1 MASVSVT
8 YTFANSTTAD
18 ATQVNTNFTDIINGT
33 SDGTK
38 DFSIN
43 ALTCAGTATLNGNVN
58 LGNATGDDLTIT
70 ASLASSLAVK
80 TTYSYDLG
88 SSTIGWKSFYLGS
101 SDSAARTTRLIGAT
115 VASSWT
121 MTLPTGAGT
130 IGYPLV
136 TDGAGV
142 TSWANQFRSTDLM
155 NIGIAA
161 AVSANA
167 LTVSL
172 KGEDGNDPSSTN
184 PVTISFRNATS
195 ATGTVSQVRVTS
207 ALSVTASSGSTLGT
221 RDGVAHY
228 VYLYAINNAG
238 TVELAISA
246 SSSWDEGSTQ
256 STTAEGGA
264 GAADSASV
272 LYSTTAR
279 TGVAV
284 RLIGRV
290 LSTQTTAGTWA
301 SAPTELSV
309 FPFGRVIESEVTVDS
324 GNGYGSTNTKVRRY
338 SNIRKNTG
346 TAITYADSSTNGASF
361 TINEAGAYS
370 IHANDGISAGAAV
383 IGITVNGSALTTSL
397 TTPITYAQGLRGWAH
412 GPSAG
417 TSSVTVTL
425 NLAVGDIVRPQDNGT
440 NNNTDSLSMFTIT
453 QISKRA

>member
-1 MASVSVT
+1 MAYISVT

-43 ALTCAGTATLNGNVN
+43 ALTCAGAATLNGNVT
-58 LGNATGDDLTIT
+58 LGNATGDDITIT
-70 ASLASSLAVK
+70 GSLAASIAVK

-101 SDSAARTTRLIGAT
+101 ADSAARTTRLIGAT

-121 MTLPTGAGT
+121 MTLPTGVGT
-130 IGYPLV
+130 VGYPLV

-184 PVTISFRNATS
+184 PVTISFRNAT
-195 ATGTVSQVRVTS
+195 ATTGTVSQVRVTS
-207 ALSVTASSGSTLGT
+207 SLSVTASSGSTLGT

-279 TGVAV
+279 SGVAV

-301 SAPTELSV
+301 SAPSELSV
-309 FPFGRVIESEVTVDS
+309 FPFGRVIDSEVCVDS
-324 GNGYGSTNTKVRRY
+324 GNGHGSTNTKVRRY

-361 TINEAGAYS
+361 TINEAGVYGISQSDA
-370 IHANDGISAGAAV
+370 ISAGAALC
-383 IGITVNGSALTTSL
+383 GITVNGSALTTNLSNPL
-397 TTPITYAQGLRGWAH
+397 TYAQGLRAAGQSLASGWSTCA
-412 GPSAG
+412 
-417 TSSVTVTL
+417 VTL
-425 NLAVGDIVRPQDNGT
+425 NLAVGDVVRPHDNGT
-440 NNNTDSLSMFTIT
+440 NDVTNSQVMFTIT
-453 QISKRA
+453 QISKKA

>member
-1 MASVSVT
+1 MASISVT
-8 YTFANSTTAD
+8 NTFANSTTAD

-58 LGNATGDDLTIT
+58 LGNASGDDLAIT
-70 ASLASSLAVK
+70 ASIASSLAIK

-121 MTLPTGAGT
+121 MTLPIAAGT
-130 IGYPLV
+130 VGYPLV

-161 AVSANA
+161 SVAANA
-167 LTVSL
+167 LTVAL

-221 RDGVAHY
+221 RDATANY

-238 TVELAISA
+238 AVELALSG

-256 STTAEGGA
+256 STTAEGGS
-264 GAADSASV
+264 GGADSGSV

-279 TGVAV
+279 SGVAV
-284 RLIGRV
+284 RLIGRI

-301 SAPTELSV
+301 ASVTELSV
-309 FPFGRVIESEVTVDS
+309 FPFGRVIDSEVIVDS

-346 TAITYADSSTNGASF
+346 TAITYADSAANGASF
-361 TINEAGAYS
+361 TINEAGVYAMHVRDS
-370 IHANDGISAGAAV
+370 ISAGAAV
-383 IGITVNGSALTTSL
+383 IGITVNGTALTTNLS
-397 TTPITYAQGLRGWAH
+397 TPLTYAQGLRATGQ
-412 GPSAG
+412 GV
-417 TSSVTVTL
+417 SSSLSNAAVTL
-425 NLAVGDIVRPQDNGT
+425 NLAVGDIVRPHDNGT
-440 NNNTDSLSMFTIT
+440 NNNTDSQSAFTIT
-453 QISKRA
+453 QVCKKA